1 MRTRKLGKTDLE
13 LTNIGLGTWAIGGPW
28 EFGWGVQ
35 DDDDSVA
42 TIITALESGINW
54 IDTAPIYGCGHSE
67 AIVGRAIK
75 EFGERTFI
83 ATKCSLLWNE
93 QRCKVSCLDADSII
107 RECEDSLRRLGVEVI
122 DLYQMHWPQP
132 DEKIEE
138 GFQAMI
144 QLRDQGK
151 VRYIG
156 VSNFNVNQLN
166 RISKFETPASLQPQ
180 YSMLGRE
187 IETDLLPYCA
197 EHEMGV
203 VAYSPMHRGLLTGK
217 FTSKKIAELPEDD
230 HRRGVPDFNEPRLS
244 ANLRFVENLRPIAE
258 DYGITVAQLALAWVL
273 NRKEITSAIAG
284 ARHPGQ
290 IKETVQASDI
300 DLSETTIKQIEEL
313 LEERDDLI
321 A

>member
-1 MRTRKLGKTDLE
+1 MRTRKLGKTDLD
-13 LTNIGLGTWAIGGPW
+13 LTTIGLGTWAIGGPW
-28 EFGWGVQ
+28 EFGWGAQ

-42 TIITALESGINW
+42 TIIAALESGINW
-54 IDTAPIYGCGHSE
+54 IDTAAIYGCGHSE
-67 AIVGRAIK
+67 TVVGRAIR
-75 EFGERTFI
+75 EFGQRTI
-83 ATKCSLLWNE
+83 VATKCSLLWNE

-107 RECEDSLRRLGVEVI
+107 KECEDSLHRLGVEVI
-122 DLYQMHWPQP
+122 DLYQMHWPAP

-138 GFQAMI
+138 GWQAMI
-144 QLRDQGK
+144 HLRDQGK

-156 VSNFNVNQLN
+156 VSNYIVDQLD

-187 IETDLLPYCA
+187 IEADLLPYCD
-197 EHEMGV
+197 EHDMGV

-217 FTSKKIAELPEDD
+217 FTADKIAELAEDD
-230 HRRGVPDFNEPRLS
+230 HRHGVPDFNEPRLS
-244 ANLRFVENLRPIAE
+244 ANLQFVENLRPIA
-258 DYGITVAQLALAWVL
+258 DNYGITLAQLALAWVL

-300 DLSETTIKQIEEL
+300 DLNETTIEQIDEL
-313 LEERDDLI
+313 LEDRNRKI
-321 A
+321 N